1 MLLHAHSKQP
11 SVQGQRKPLCWRSLE
26 RRARSPDKKAQVPPR
41 GDLGELLAY
50 LLLLLSA
57 CPPAVPLPL
66 LWLLGG
72 LNAPSRSRPL
82 GHVTIAP
89 YSLAL
94 CKRKGRAPRGTRLPR
109 LTSHYYILIDRRTL
123 LTRLVVPAAWKISS
137 VLNLVPRCLKRFHR
151 VMTSSAGGAGP
162 LSGGTAL

>member
-1 MLLHAHSKQP
+1 MLLHPHSPQP

-26 RRARSPDKKAQVPPR
+26 RRARSPGKKAQVPPR
-41 GDLGELLAY
+41 GDLGDLLAY
-50 LLLLLSA
+50 LLLLAA
-57 CPPAVPLPL
+57 CPRAGPLPL

-82 GHVTIAP
+82 AHVTIAP
-89 YSLAL
+89 YSATL

-123 LTRLVVPAAWKISS
+123 LT
-137 VLNLVPRCLKRFHR
+137 
-151 VMTSSAGGAGP
+151 
-162 LSGGTAL
+162 